1 VWTNRIW
8 WLIIPAVF
16 VFSCKPARKIQTSE
30 TTFYNAS
37 GLKNEN
43 AGMLLYKL
51 KQRKFD
57 YKWISAHFSV
67 DIQVDSSNTSF
78 SGTVR
83 IRKDSIIWMT
93 ISPLLGIE
101 VARVLLNKD
110 TAMFIDKIH
119 DRYFQGNYDY
129 IDSLLDDDIDYE
141 LVQSVMVGSN
151 IDFYNDTTKLKG
163 YYDGQQYLLSTV
175 ARRQIRKIL
184 FHNRTI
190 HTKNDVQFIWF
201 DKKDYHIN
209 RIRVEDFVNHR
220 TLDAFYGDFQQV
232 DSVMFPTHIQYVIS
246 AEKTIKID
254 LQYKKVYFKTH
265 EDTPFTI
272 LPKYER
278 IEYNK

>member
-1 VWTNRIW
+1 MKRI
-8 WLIIPAVF
+8 LLFVIVIVF
-16 VFSCKPARKIQTSE
+16 IVSCKDTRKIQTSE
-30 TTFYNAS
+30 TTYYNAS
-37 GLKNEN
+37 GLKHEN
-43 AGMLLYKL
+43 ASVLLAKL

-57 YKWISAHFSV
+57 YKWISAHFSFEM
-67 DIQVDSSNTSF
+67 DVDSSHTSF

-110 TAMFIDKIH
+110 TAMFIDKVH
-119 DRYFQGNYDY
+119 DKYFKGNYDF
-129 IDSLLDDDIDYE
+129 IDSLLDDDVDYE

-151 IDFYNDTTKLKG
+151 IDFYSDTAKLKG
-163 YYDGQQYLLSTV
+163 YFDGKQFLLSTV
-175 ARRQIRKIL
+175 TRREIRRIL

-201 DKKDYHIN
+201 DPKDYHIN

-220 TLDAFYGDFQQV
+220 TFDAFYSDFQQV
-232 DSVMFPTHIQYVIS
+232 DSVMMFPTHIQYVIQ

-254 LQYKKVYFKTH
+254 LEYKKIYFKTQ
-265 EDTPFTI
+265 EETPFNI

-278 IEYNK
+278 IQYK

>member
-1 VWTNRIW
+1 VRTHKIV
-8 WLIIPAVF
+8 LFFLPLVF
-16 VFSCKPARKIQTSE
+16 ILSCKPLRKILTSE
-30 TTFYNAS
+30 TTYYNAA
-37 GLKNEN
+37 GLKHEN
-43 AGMLLYKL
+43 ASFLLSKL
-51 KQRKFD
+51 KKRKFD

-67 DIQVDSSNTSF
+67 DIDVDSSHTSF

-119 DRYFQGNYDY
+119 DRYFKGNYDY

-141 LVQSVMVGSN
+141 LIQSVMVGSN
-151 IDFYNDTTKLKG
+151 IDFYSDTSKLNG

-184 FHNRTI
+184 FRNGSIR
-190 HTKNDVQFIWF
+190 TKNDVQFIWF

-232 DSVMFPTHIQYVIS
+232 DSVMFPTHIQYLIT

-254 LQYKKVYFKTH
+254 LQYKKVYFKTQ
-265 EDTPFTI
+265 EETPFTI

-278 IEYNK
+278 IQYQK

>member
-1 VWTNRIW
+1 VLTNRI
-8 WLIIPAVF
+8 LCFF
-16 VFSCKPARKIQTSE
+16 VIVVLFVSCKPARKIQTSE
-30 TTFYNAS
+30 TTYYNAS
-37 GLKNEN
+37 GLKHEN
-43 AGMLLYKL
+43 ASVLLAKL
-51 KQRKFD
+51 KSRKFD

-67 DIQVDSSNTSF
+67 DIAVDSTTTSF
-78 SGTVR
+78 GGTVR

-110 TAMFIDKIH
+110 TAMFIDKVH
-119 DRYFQGNYDY
+119 DRYFKGNYDY

-151 IDFYNDTTKLKG
+151 IDFYSDTAKLKG

-175 ARRQIRKIL
+175 ARRQIKRIL
-184 FHNRTI
+184 FHNLNI

-220 TLDAFYGDFQQV
+220 TLDAFYTDFQQV

-254 LQYKKVYFKTH
+254 LQYKKVYFKTQ
-265 EDTPFTI
+265 EETPFNI

-278 IEYNK
+278 IQYKK